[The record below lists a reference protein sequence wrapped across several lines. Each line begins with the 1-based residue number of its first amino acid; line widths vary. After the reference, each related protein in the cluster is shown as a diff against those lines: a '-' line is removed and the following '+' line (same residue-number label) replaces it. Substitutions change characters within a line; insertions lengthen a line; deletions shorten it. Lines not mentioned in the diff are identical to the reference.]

1 MQNSKVTLIP
11 DVVKKNK
18 KVCVQKKY
26 WMSD

>member
-11 DVVKKNK
+11 DVVKKSK
-18 KVCVQKKY
+18 KQCAQKKY